1 MVRTVKARPIRT
13 RFLSETADF
22 TPIAAI
28 NMTPLID
35 MMLVILIMLIIAIPL
50 ANHKVPVD
58 LPGPPP
64 DEPTAPPPF
73 HTLSLDAGGALAWD
87 GRPLAPAALDARLA
101 AHAADPARPVL
112 HLAAAGEARYERV
125 DQVLAQI
132 RRAGVTRMGF
142 IGNAEFASALDR
154 PGR

>member
-1 MVRTVKARPIRT
+1 MVRTIKARPIRT
-13 RFLSETADF
+13 RFISEKGDF
-22 TPIAAI
+22 TPIVAI
-28 NMTPLID
+28 NTTPLID
-35 MMLVILIMLIIAIPL
+35 MMLVILIMIIVAIPM

-64 DEPTAPPPF
+64 DVPTAPPPF

-87 GRPLAPAALDARLA
+87 GQALAAAALDARLA

-132 RRAGVTRMGF
+132 RRAGVTRLGF
-142 IGNAEFASALDR
+142 IGNAEFAAALDR
-154 PGR
+154 